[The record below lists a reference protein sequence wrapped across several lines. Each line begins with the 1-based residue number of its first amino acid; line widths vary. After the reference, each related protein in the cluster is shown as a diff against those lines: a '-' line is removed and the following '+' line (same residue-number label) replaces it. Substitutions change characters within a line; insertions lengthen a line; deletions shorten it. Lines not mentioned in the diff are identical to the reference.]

1 MVSNLENPN
10 WWKSAL
16 IYHVYPL
23 TFNDTN
29 GDGVGD
35 LQGIIEKIP
44 YIKSLS
50 ADCLYLNPI
59 FKTGMVDNG
68 YDIIDPFAIDPRF
81 GTIEDFQRLRDTCWQ
96 NDMHLMI
103 DLVPGH
109 TSDQH
114 PYFQASCD
122 RQHPDHATYRDWY
135 IWADAHSENDGV
147 PNNWVSYFNGS
158 AWEYSATRN
167 QYYLHQFAINQ
178 PNLNLHN
185 EGVQQYLCDIFEF
198 WAKKDVHIRLDA
210 VGFMSDDQYLQ
221 DLKIRTDNVI
231 PDGFHHDSELAKFEL
246 THLNRPESKIFMEK
260 LRTIADRYNTIMLA
274 EVVAADDSMRIGRSY
289 NFSGSGVPRSHL
301 VYTGSNLREEPL
313 DYSATKELLV
323 NIQSYFSKGGL
334 CQVSGNHD
342 FQRMASRLFPE
353 TNDPHASVNYTRF
366 ISGLPGPYMHYYGD
380 ELGLRQTN
388 VVDEIEDVDW
398 AGRDGCRSPMPWLAD
413 APNGGFTAA
422 GVKPFLPVD
431 PNFSDYAVDLQELDL
446 ESHLARIRA
455 VFLERMNSSALQ
467 KGDFQVLQLPEP
479 LVGYVR
485 SSEEESL
492 ACLFNTSAHKYSDS
506 AKGISLSGYEC
517 KLIDFG
523 QINI

>member
-1 MVSNLENPN
+1 MPENL
-10 WWKSAL
+10 
-16 IYHVYPL
+16 
-23 TFNDTN
+23 
-29 GDGVGD
+29 
-35 LQGIIEKIP
+35 
-44 YIKSLS
+44 
-50 ADCLYLNPI
+50 
-59 FKTGMVDNG
+59 
-68 YDIIDPFAIDPRF
+68 
-81 GTIEDFQRLRDTCWQ
+81 
-96 NDMHLMI
+96 I
-103 DLVPGH
+103 DLTASPPSHNKPPRPILSRIFAFAPNRDSLGG
-109 TSDQH
+109 TA
-114 PYFQASCD
+114 YFIAQETGNILIDC
-122 RQHPDHATYRDWY
+122 P
-135 IWADAHSENDGV
+135 
-147 PNNWVSYFNGS
+147 
-158 AWEYSATRN
+158 AW
-167 QYYLHQFAINQ
+167 
-178 PNLNLHN
+178 
-185 EGVQQYLCDIFEF
+185 
-198 WAKKDVHIRLDA
+198 
-210 VGFMSDDQYLQ
+210 
-221 DLKIRTDNVI
+221 
-231 PDGFHHDSELAKFEL
+231 
-246 THLNRPESKIFMEK
+246 
-260 LRTIADRYNTIMLA
+260 
-274 EVVAADDSMRIGRSY
+274 
-289 NFSGSGVPRSHL
+289 
-301 VYTGSNLREEPL
+301 
-313 DYSATKELLV
+313 
-323 NIQSYFSKGGL
+323 
-334 CQVSGNHD
+334 
-342 FQRMASRLFPE
+342 
-353 TNDPHASVNYTRF
+353 HASVNYTRF